1 MVEGVIDSFPGR
13 IKRDEWVKQAKV
25 LAKGEAPRKM
35 KPKNAKK
42 VKA

>member
-13 IKRDEWVKQAKV
+13 IKRDEWVKQAKT
-25 LAKGEAPRKM
+25 LAKGGAPR
-35 KPKNAKK
+35 AIKK